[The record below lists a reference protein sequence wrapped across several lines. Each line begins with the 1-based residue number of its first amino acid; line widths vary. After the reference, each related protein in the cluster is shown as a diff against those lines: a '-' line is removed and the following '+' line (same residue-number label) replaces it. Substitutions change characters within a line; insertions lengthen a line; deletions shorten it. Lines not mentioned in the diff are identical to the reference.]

1 MFTRQDIQSIVLTKT
16 HVGTVE
22 ALALYTMNFLRTF
35 ATSLPG
41 IFVPIYL
48 FGLPNKP
55 HLFGTEFTSNFA
67 WIALY
72 YAIWSCVAALA
83 NAFLLR
89 AVFRILGFKW
99 SLVLS
104 TVFLAGIFASLV
116 MVRQHFYFVFLAA
129 ILSGLAAHFYWIP
142 FHIFFVRKADTGGK
156 FGEESAL
163 QMFMGNVAGAIGPL
177 VAGIIIDQFGFRALF
192 GIAIFFILCSAFPV
206 LVWVNEQGHRD
217 HDLWGSARRYL
228 ARPRT
233 RRLTLA
239 FMGNAIEGTL
249 YDMAWPLLLYIVL
262 KDFVSV
268 GALATF
274 SIAFS
279 SLFILWLGRL
289 IERNK
294 FVWLQKASLVINA
307 LLYGVRLI
315 PLTPLR
321 AYAIDVTDRMN
332 GKIYGVTFT
341 TEIYDAAHEV
351 GESDLLVYREFV
363 MNTSRACIAL
373 VVIASLFFGAPWMFV
388 FVLAMFASF
397 LTLYVFPEK
406 E

>member
-1 MFTRQDIQSIVLTKT
+1 MYTKQDIRSIVLTKT

-22 ALALYTMNFLRTF
+22 ALALYAMNFLRTF

-48 FGLPNKP
+48 FELPNKP
-55 HLFGTEFTSNFA
+55 HLFGSAFTSNYA

-72 YAIWSCVAALA
+72 YLVWASVSELA
-83 NAFLLR
+83 NVFLLKTI
-89 AVFRILGFKW
+89 FRTLRFKW

-104 TVFLAGIFASLV
+104 TVFLAGIFVCLA
-116 MVRQHFYFVFLAA
+116 FVKQFFPLIFLAA
-129 ILSGLAAHFYWIP
+129 VLSGLASHFYWIP

-163 QMFMGNVAGAIGPL
+163 QLFMVNVAGAIGPL
-177 VAGIIIDQFGFRALF
+177 VAGVIIDQFGFRVLF
-192 GIAIFFILCSAFPV
+192 AIAIFFILCSAFPV
-206 LVWVNEQGHRD
+206 LAWVKEQEHRD
-217 HDLWGSARRYL
+217 HELLAMIPKYL
-228 ARPRT
+228 GRPRT

-239 FMGNAIEGTL
+239 FVGNAVEGTL
-249 YDMAWPLLLYIVL
+249 YDMSWPLLLYIVL
-262 KDFVSV
+262 KDFIRL

-279 SLFILWLGRL
+279 ALFILWLGKI
-289 IERNK
+289 IERNR
-294 FVWLQKASLVINA
+294 FLWLQKASLVING
-307 LLYGVRLI
+307 LLYGARLI

-321 AYAIDVTDRMN
+321 AYIIDVMDRMN

-351 GESDLLVYREFV
+351 GESDMLVYREFV
-363 MNTSRACIAL
+363 MNTSRVAMAL
-373 VVIASLFFGAPWMFV
+373 VVLAGLFAGLSWMFV
-388 FVLAMFASF
+388 FVFAMLASF
-397 LTLYVFPEK
+397 LTLFVFP
-406 E
+406 